1 MNDEVR
7 YPRFLSTEA
16 IGIMRRVK
24 QKHTH
29 THTHS
34 LAHAHKLYVTN
45 AALTRETL
53 NQSDILTYSVRQ
65 LMLHCYS
72 HSSFPILVCLC
83 AAVKEE
89 PREKVGIW

>member
-24 QKHTH
+24 QKH

-53 NQSDILTYSVRQ
+53 NQSDILTYSQ
-65 LMLHCYS
+65 S
-72 HSSFPILVCLC
+72 DS
-83 AAVKEE
+83 
-89 PREKVGIW
+89 

>member
-24 QKHTH
+24 QTH
-29 THTHS
+29 TRS
-34 LAHAHKLYVTN
+34 LAHTHKLYVTN

-53 NQSDILTYSVRQ
+53 NQSDILTYSQ
-65 LMLHCYS
+65 S
-72 HSSFPILVCLC
+72 DS
-83 AAVKEE
+83 
-89 PREKVGIW
+89 

>member
-53 NQSDILTYSVRQ
+53 NQSDILTYSQTVDAS
-65 LMLHCYS
+65 LL
-72 HSSFPILVCLC
+72 
-83 AAVKEE
+83 
-89 PREKVGIW
+89 